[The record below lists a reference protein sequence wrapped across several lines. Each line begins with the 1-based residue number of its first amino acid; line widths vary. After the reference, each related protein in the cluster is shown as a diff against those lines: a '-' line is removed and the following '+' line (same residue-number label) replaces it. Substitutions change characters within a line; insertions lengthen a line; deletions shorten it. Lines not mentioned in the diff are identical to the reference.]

1 MNFAIIAAALVF
13 CSVATASVPDNWLRE
28 EAREAKSRGAVRSGP
43 APASGVVETI
53 RRIEHGGLIP
63 ASFEFTVRM
72 RDGSARTS
80 TTASAGNWRSGDRIL
95 LIGGA
100 AAPTP
105 TAL

>member
-28 EAREAKSRGAVRSGP
+28 EAREATARSAGRSGP
-43 APASGVVETI
+43 APVTGVVEAI
-53 RRIEHGGLIP
+53 RRIDHGGLTP

-72 RDGSARTS
+72 RDGSARIS
-80 TTASAGNWRSGDRIL
+80 TTTSAGNWRSGDRIL

-100 AAPTP
+100 SASTP
-105 TAL
+105 L